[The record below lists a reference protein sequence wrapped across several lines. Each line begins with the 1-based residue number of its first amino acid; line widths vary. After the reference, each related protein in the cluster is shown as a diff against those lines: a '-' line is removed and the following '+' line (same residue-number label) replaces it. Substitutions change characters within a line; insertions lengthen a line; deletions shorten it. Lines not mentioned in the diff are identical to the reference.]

1 LEKPIKLNGG
11 ILVDW
16 RVKNMEFSTISQCC
30 GYGGKKNKTLLNKTA
45 VASTE
50 LCGRERPVAQ
60 YDITLFGFKS

>member
-30 GYGGKKNKTLLNKTA
+30 GYGGKKQDAPKQN
-45 VASTE
+45 S
-50 LCGRERPVAQ
+50 CGKHGIVWEGKACGSV
-60 YDITLFGFKS
+60 